1 MSQTQLFLELGGD
14 FVLNSNGGLLA
25 TSDSWTVI
33 RQNLER
39 FIFTNSAS
47 VDRFGNPQ
55 PADWVFHPEF
65 GLSANAMLGQNFDQA
80 FITNLQQKVYQA
92 ALQAQSG
99 NATVPPVVTVT
110 QGTNPQ
116 QINVTVVITPLG
128 GQQMTIQVSL
138 P

>member
-1 MSQTQLFLELGGD
+1 MAQTQLFLELSGD

-39 FIFTNSAS
+39 FIFTCAAS
-47 VDRFGNPQ
+47 LDRFGNPL
-55 PADWVFHPEF
+55 PADWLFHPDF
-65 GLSANAMLGQNFDQA
+65 GLSANAMIGQSFNQA
-80 FITNLQQKVYQA
+80 FISSLQQKVYQG
-92 ALQAQSG
+92 ALSAQSG
-99 NATVPPVVTVT
+99 NATVPPQVTVN

-128 GQQMTIQVSL
+128 GQQQTVSVTL